1 MILSEQ
7 DNGHTITVDVGSII
21 TVRLKEMPTT
31 GYRWI
36 VEAADGLEQVSNRFQ
51 EAGEAAGAAGMRV
64 LQYRATWVG
73 SYGLRVQNRREW
85 EGAESAI
92 EEFTATIVVKEA

>member
-7 DNGHTITVDVGSII
+7 DSGHTINVAVGSII

-36 VEAADGLEQVSNRFQ
+36 VEAADGLEQVSSRFQ
-51 EAGEAAGAAGMRV
+51 EAGAAIGAAGVREI
-64 LQYRATWVG
+64 QFRATSVG
-73 SYGLRVQNRREW
+73 THELRMQNRRDW
-85 EGAESAI
+85 EGAGSAV
-92 EEFTATIVVKEA
+92 EEFVATMIVKKA